1 MQGTTASILPDKEM
15 GSLCLQLRLEVE
27 FQEQFTSGI
36 KGKERGGEL
45 SGSVSF
51 FEGVRWGNLGP
62 FEDGEAEGVEGRA

>member
-1 MQGTTASILPDKEM
+1 M
-15 GSLCLQLRLEVE
+15 E